1 MIELISEIINAN
13 ILLSVTI
20 YLYGL
25 RRKNS
30 MRSQIVLLNVKIFWF
45 CIDKVMF
52 IKNIKKKR
60 LNVIHNFT

>member
-30 MRSQIVLLNVKIFWF
+30 MRSQIVLLNVKIFGF

-60 LNVIHNFT
+60 LNVIHNFS